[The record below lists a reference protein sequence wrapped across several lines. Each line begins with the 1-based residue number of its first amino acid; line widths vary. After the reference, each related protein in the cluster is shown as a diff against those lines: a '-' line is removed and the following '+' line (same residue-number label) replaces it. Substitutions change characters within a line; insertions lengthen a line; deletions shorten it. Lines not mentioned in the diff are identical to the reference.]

1 MELTKEQK
9 ILQQVLS
16 EAWSNPT
23 FKQELIASP
32 EAAIKKLTGEFFELP
47 EGKRLQVFDQS
58 DADVICLNIP
68 QQPTMDNVELTD
80 DELEL
85 VAGGFIMPLLQKKGV
100 VCLYPALP
108 RKGGA
113 VSQPYTLGVAKK

>member
-1 MELTKEQK
+1 MEITKEQK

-16 EAWSNPT
+16 EAWRNPA

-47 EGKRLQVFDQS
+47 KGKKLQVFDQS
-58 DADVICLNIP
+58 SPDIICLNIP
-68 QQPTMDNVELTD
+68 QEPNMDNVELTD

-85 VAGGFIMPLLQKKGV
+85 VAGGFILPLLQKKGV
-100 VCLYPALP
+100 DCFYPRLP
-108 RKGGA
+108 RKGGGGA
-113 VSQPYTLGVAKK
+113 AGTTTGAYKL